1 MAGVGQ
7 QRQRIGHPAADAL
20 GDEDDERQRERPRES
35 PRGRG
40 MMMPDSVV
48 VRMFVPVA
56 VVVAVVMGLPPVTV
70 LVRRGMHRFERVLS
84 RLIAILVLLVLNG
97 YFVAAEFALVRS
109 RRTRLESMA
118 RTGDWKARVALR
130 ASGNLARVLSASQ
143 LGITLASLALGWLA
157 EDAFGHWISEH
168 LTALPFVIDV
178 SLRVGIGA
186 AVALTL
192 VTYLHVVFGELAPRS
207 AALAHPERFAAWLT
221 PPLVAFAWM
230 VKPFTLLLNSSANLV
245 LRVFG
250 ERPAEH
256 ENVHSA
262 EELRIIV
269 EQSTEG
275 GGLQAQD
282 ADLLEGVFEFSEKN
296 AREVMTPRTDIDALD
311 ISATLDETL
320 AMIAES
326 GRSRYPVYEDSI
338 DNIVGLALAK
348 DLIPLLRNPPPDFTL
363 RSIMRPVHVVP
374 GSREVEGVLAD
385 FKRLKEHMAI
395 VLDEYGGTAGLVTME
410 DLLEEIVGEILD
422 EYDEPPERLEP
433 ESPDLVIVPGGTN
446 ITELNERFGLDVSDE
461 DYTTIGGYVFGSLG
475 RLPIV
480 GDRVT
485 SGGAV
490 FTVREMD
497 GRRIESLSVDLHSA
511 GDRRE
516 KDRQPAS

>member
-1 MAGVGQ
+1 MA
-7 QRQRIGHPAADAL
+7 D
-20 GDEDDERQRERPRES
+20 
-35 PRGRG
+35 
-40 MMMPDSVV
+40 
-48 VRMFVPVA
+48 A
-56 VVVAVVMGLPPVTV
+56 VVVMVMTLTMVVPVVV
-70 LVRRGMHRFERVLS
+70 LVSMRRRVHRFVRVLS

-118 RTGDWKARVALR
+118 RTGDWKARIALR

-157 EDAFGHWISEH
+157 EDAFGEWVAEH
-168 LTALPFVIDV
+168 LVALPFAMDMSV
-178 SLRVGIGA
+178 RVGIGA

-192 VTYLHVVFGELAPRS
+192 VTFLHVVFGELAPRS
-207 AALAHPERFAAWLT
+207 AALAHPEKFATWLT
-221 PPLVAFAWM
+221 PPLVGFAWF
-230 VKPFTLLLNSSANLV
+230 VKPFTWLLNSAANQV
-245 LRVFG
+245 LRLFG
-250 ERPAEH
+250 ERPADDH

-262 EELRIIV
+262 EELRLIV
-269 EQSTEG
+269 EQSSEG
-275 GGLQAQD
+275 GVLQAQD

-311 ISATLDETL
+311 VSATLDETL
-320 AMIAES
+320 AMIDES

-338 DNIVGLALAK
+338 DNIIGIVLAK
-348 DLIPLLRNPPPDFTL
+348 DLIPILRSPPPDFAL
-363 RSIMRPVHVVP
+363 RTIMRAVHVVP
-374 GSREVEGVLAD
+374 GSREVEAVLAD

-422 EYDEPPERLEP
+422 EYDEAIEHPER
-433 ESPDLVIVPGGTN
+433 ESPDLVVVPGGTN
-446 ITELNERFGLDVSDE
+446 ISELNERFGLDVSNE
-461 DYTTIGGYVFGSLG
+461 DYTTIGGYIFGSLG

-516 KDRQPAS
+516 KERQPLSS